1 MMNLK
6 EKLHKFRDL
15 FLLIV
20 ERASEADIN
29 STSITIAYYALLAIL
44 PTIILLGN
52 ILSIINLKEADVL
65 NGLQVIVPSNVFT
78 TLKPIIETMLKKG
91 SGGIASVSG
100 ILALWAVSR
109 GINALKNGLNMAYGV
124 GKGTGKGA
132 VLGRIFSIF
141 ITVVLGL
148 LIVALFLVF
157 SFGQIALDYI
167 TPLLNLSTNW
177 IDLFMR
183 WKWPTSAIGI
193 FVIIILI
200 YTLIPNAKLH
210 FILVLP
216 GAILATI
223 GWLGLSQGFSIYVRY
238 FTRTLLSYEALGTFI
253 VLLLWLNYTGWVIM
267 LGSVV
272 NAGLEYY
279 FFGEV
284 KTKSSTIRKIFQ

>member
-6 EKLHKFRDL
+6 EKLHKFRNL

-124 GKGTGKGA
+124 GKGTGTGA
-132 VLGRIFSIF
+132 VLGRIFSI
-141 ITVVLGL
+141 L
-148 LIVALFLVF
+148 L
-157 SFGQIALDYI
+157 Q
-167 TPLLNLSTNW
+167 
-177 IDLFMR
+177 
-183 WKWPTSAIGI
+183 
-193 FVIIILI
+193 
-200 YTLIPNAKLH
+200 
-210 FILVLP
+210 
-216 GAILATI
+216 
-223 GWLGLSQGFSIYVRY
+223 
-238 FTRTLLSYEALGTFI
+238 
-253 VLLLWLNYTGWVIM
+253 
-267 LGSVV
+267 
-272 NAGLEYY
+272 
-279 FFGEV
+279 
-284 KTKSSTIRKIFQ
+284 